1 MKKHLLT
8 LALGLMMGSSAFAQ
22 VEFVD
27 AQGNII
33 PDGSTVVRNEIEK
46 PVPVLEM
53 YQINSGISVKNTSS
67 AAVSNITTQLDVTDL
82 PFGALPLCFPETCW
96 ITIGNFTGDYPTH
109 KPSGNGLAADGPW
122 TSPAAGSLAAPGT
135 KDGNGN
141 PLDIMSLQTEW
152 KLNSLGQSTFDKDKD
167 KGEFTATY
175 SVLVNGKTVSTIK
188 VLYTTDQNATGIANI
203 KNDAASQKEVGRYTI
218 NGQKLAQGA
227 KCLAI
232 VKYADGSAKKVVVK

>member
-1 MKKHLLT
+1 MYMKKHLLT

-82 PFGALPLCFPETCW
+82 PFGALSLCFPNSCW
-96 ITIGNFTGDYPTH
+96 ITIGDFKGTYPTH
-109 KPSGNGLAADGPW
+109 QPDGNGLAADGPW
-122 TSPAAGSLAAPGT
+122 TSPSAGSLAAGAT
-135 KDGNGN
+135 QT
-141 PLDIMSLQTEW
+141 LQTEW
-152 KLNSLGQSTFDKDKD
+152 KLNSLGLSTFDKDKD

-175 SVLVNGKTVSTIK
+175 SLLVNDQKVSTIK
-188 VLYTTDQNATGIANI
+188 VLFSTDPNATGIANI
-203 KNDAASQKEVGRYTI
+203 NNDAASKKEVGRYTI
-218 NGQKLAQGA
+218 NGQKMAQGA
-227 KCLAI
+227 KGLAI

>member
-67 AAVSNITTQLDVTDL
+67 ASVTVSSQMDVTDL
-82 PFGALPLCFPETCW
+82 PFGQIGLCFPGSCW
-96 ITIGNFTGDYPTH
+96 INVGDFTGTYPTH
-109 KPSGNGLAADGPW
+109 KPTQANLSADGPW
-122 TSPAAGSLAAPGT
+122 TSPTPGALAAGAT
-135 KDGNGN
+135 Q
-141 PLDIMSLQTEW
+141 SLQTEW
-152 KLNSLGQSTFDKDKD
+152 KINSLGQSTFDKEKD
-167 KGEFTATY
+167 KGEVTATY
-175 SVLVNGKTVSTIK
+175 SLLVGGKTVSTIK

-218 NGQKLAQGA
+218 DGQKLAQGA
-227 KCLAI
+227 KGLAI

>member
-67 AAVSNITTQLDVTDL
+67 ATVSNITTQMDVTDL
-82 PFGALPLCFPETCW
+82 PFGAVSLCFPNSCW
-96 ITIGNFTGDYPTH
+96 ITIGNFTGTYPTH
-109 KPSGNGLAADGPW
+109 QPDGNGLAADGPW
-122 TSPAAGSLAAPGT
+122 TSPSAASLTAGAT
-135 KDGNGN
+135 QT
-141 PLDIMSLQTEW
+141 LQTEW
-152 KLNSLGQSTFDKDKD
+152 KLNSLGLSTFDKDKD

-175 SVLVNGKTVSTIK
+175 SLLVGGKAVSTIK

-203 KNDAASQKEVGRYTI
+203 KNDAAGKKEVGRYTI
-218 NGQKLAQGA
+218 NGQKMAQDA
-227 KCLAI
+227 KGLAI

>member
-33 PDGSTVVRNEIEK
+33 PDGSKVVRNEIEK

-67 AAVSNITTQLDVTDL
+67 ATVSNITTQMDVTDL
-82 PFGALPLCFPETCW
+82 PFGAVSLCFPNSCW
-96 ITIGNFTGDYPTH
+96 ITIGNFTGTYPTH
-109 KPSGNGLAADGPW
+109 QPDGNSLAADGPW
-122 TSPAAGSLAAPGT
+122 TSPSAASLTAGAT
-135 KDGNGN
+135 QT
-141 PLDIMSLQTEW
+141 LQTEW
-152 KLNSLGQSTFDKDKD
+152 KLNSLGLSTFDKDKD

-175 SVLVNGKTVSTIK
+175 SLLVDGKAVSTIK

-203 KNDAASQKEVGRYTI
+203 KNDAAGKKEVGRYTI
-218 NGQKLAQGA
+218 GGQKMAQDA
-227 KCLAI
+227 KGLAI

>member
-1 MKKHLLT
+1 MYMKKHLLT

-67 AAVSNITTQLDVTDL
+67 AAVSNITTQMDVTDL
-82 PFGALPLCFPETCW
+82 PFGALPLCFPNSCW
-96 ITIGNFTGDYPTH
+96 ITIGNYTGTYPTH
-109 KPSGNGLAADGPW
+109 QPDGNGLAADGPW
-122 TSPAAGSLAAPGT
+122 SSPTAGSLDAGAT
-135 KDGNGN
+135 Q
-141 PLDIMSLQTEW
+141 SLQAEW
-152 KLNSLGQSTFDKDKD
+152 KLNSLGLSTFDKEKD
-167 KGEFTATY
+167 KGEVTATY
-175 SVLVNGKTVSTIK
+175 SLLVNDQKVSTIK

-203 KNDAASQKEVGRYTI
+203 NNDAAGKKEVGRYTI
-218 NGQKLAQGA
+218 NGQKMAQGA
-227 KCLAI
+227 KGLAI